1 VTGSRKILYL
11 SGAVVTLLLLLSVGV
26 TISLQS
32 PWLHE
37 KVRQRIV
44 YEVERA
50 TGGRAEIGAFR
61 FDWKQLRAEVAPLVL
76 HGTEPPGEAPLF
88 RAESVQI
95 GLKVVSILR
104 RDIDIK
110 FLTIDQPKVNLLVD
124 ANGKTNVPEP
134 KIKLEAASDPLEQII
149 RLAIE
154 RVEIR
159 DGLFVYNSRAIPLNV
174 RSNDLKLSMRY
185 ERASESY
192 VGDLTTKSLR
202 LTTEQIGELTLDRV
216 DAAVQLAANR
226 IRILS
231 SKIAM
236 GTTVVETVGELRDLK
251 KIQVAFTVKG
261 DLAMK
266 DLAGLKLPVE
276 PQGSVHF
283 EGDFEAGQGRDVAA
297 RGKISGSGLGY
308 RLNDILV
315 QDIRMETDIS
325 ASRER
330 IDLSRL
336 RVAAMGGV
344 FEGGAMVEG
353 ASRFSVSG
361 NLKDL
366 SLARLAEWNKQ
377 KGFPWSSMLSGS
389 VQISGRAQGKQ
400 LRDGIASVHLRLQP
414 DSGEI
419 PLAGELNVGW
429 QQKSKQIR
437 VDSSFLQTPAT
448 RVNFAGALGERLDVG
463 VLSSDLD
470 DFLPVMRLLSGT
482 TPSIPVALNRGE
494 ARFNGSVLG
503 PLEQPRVAGKI
514 TLRNV
519 TYQGRNFDT
528 LEVDL
533 EAAEQKLTLSQVLL
547 THGPLHLEGR
557 ASLGL
562 DKWKLGDAS
571 PITGRASIR
580 GAELAELLTL
590 AGSNLPVKGLLS
602 ATVNLAG
609 TLSAL
614 NAGARLRIDKLS
626 AWNEQFDRL
635 EATVDVQEDVV
646 NLTSGRLHRNGAL
659 IEAKGAYR
667 RDVQD
672 WSSGSIRLSLSTAG
686 MTLAA
691 LDSLQRLKV
700 GLSGEVEVKTE
711 LAGRIANKQFHLDN
725 VDGRLVVRNIS
736 LEKHPL
742 GGMAVSAET
751 RNRQVMLSWDGSLR
765 KSQIRGEGQ
774 IELRDGYPGRGKLSF
789 SRLAFA
795 EIEPLLQRKSTN
807 QGLPFD
813 GFIDGEATFEG
824 NMTQPESLR
833 ADVRVDSF
841 ELHPKTEGQAAA
853 DLVLRNASP
862 LLFAVDSKGV
872 NIKSAEFVARDTDL
886 VASGS
891 LSFQSRN
898 PWDLKLKGKVNLGI
912 LKSFSSDLLAD
923 GSSTI
928 DAAVRGSLDAPRLS
942 GRMELSNASF
952 YLRDVPN
959 GIEKA
964 NGVVLFNQDRAS
976 IEKLTA
982 QTGGGRLDLSG
993 FVGFGGNEYVYMLRA
1008 ALDKVRVRYPE
1019 GVSTTIDAA
1028 LSLTGTSSR
1037 SLLGGTVTV
1046 IRSGFNPRTDLGGL
1060 LAQTSRRAP
1069 PPASNNTFLRG
1080 MQFDV
1085 RIETA
1090 PNVQFQTS
1098 LTRDLQMEAN
1108 LRLRGSPSKPVVLGN
1123 IAVNRGEIQF
1133 FGNRY
1138 TITRGDI
1145 SFFNSAK
1152 IDPVLD
1158 IDLET
1163 RVRAVTVN
1171 INFSGPID
1179 KLNVTYRS
1187 DPPLQSSEITAL
1199 LTVGRTPT
1207 ATDPNLSTARQN
1219 SNQSLFQTGAN
1230 SLLGQAVAAP
1240 ISGRLERFFG
1250 VSRLKIDPQLN
1261 GIDNIPQARLTLEQQ
1276 ISKDITLTYVTN
1288 LTRSQQQLV
1297 RLEWNM
1303 SQFWSVIAV
1312 RDENGLFGIDF
1323 QFRKRFK

>member
-1 VTGSRKILYL
+1 
-11 SGAVVTLLLLLSVGV
+11 A
-26 TISLQS
+26 
-32 PWLHE
+32 
-37 KVRQRIV
+37 
-44 YEVERA
+44 
-50 TGGRAEIGAFR
+50 
-61 FDWKQLRAEVAPLVL
+61 
-76 HGTEPPGEAPLF
+76 
-88 RAESVQI
+88 
-95 GLKVVSILR
+95 
-104 RDIDIK
+104 
-110 FLTIDQPKVNLLVD
+110 
-124 ANGKTNVPEP
+124 
-134 KIKLEAASDPLEQII
+134 
-149 RLAIE
+149 
-154 RVEIR
+154 
-159 DGLFVYNSRAIPLNV
+159 
-174 RSNDLKLSMRY
+174 
-185 ERASESY
+185 
-192 VGDLTTKSLR
+192 
-202 LTTEQIGELTLDRV
+202 
-216 DAAVQLAANR
+216 
-226 IRILS
+226 
-231 SKIAM
+231 
-236 GTTVVETVGELRDLK
+236 
-251 KIQVAFTVKG
+251 
-261 DLAMK
+261 
-266 DLAGLKLPVE
+266 
-276 PQGSVHF
+276 
-283 EGDFEAGQGRDVAA
+283 
-297 RGKISGSGLGY
+297 Y
-308 RLNDILV
+308 RLNDILLR
-315 QDIRMETDIS
+315 DIRIETDIS
-325 ASRER
+325 ASGER
-330 IDLSRL
+330 IDLGRL
-336 RVAAMGGV
+336 RVAAMGGA
-344 FEGGAMVEG
+344 FEGGATVE
-353 ASRFSVSG
+353 AANRFSVSG
-361 NLKDL
+361 NLKNL

-377 KGFPWSSMLSGS
+377 KAIPWSSVLSGS
-389 VQISGRAQGKQ
+389 VAISGRAHGKQ
-400 LRDGIASVHLRLQP
+400 LRDGVASAQLRLQP
-414 DSGEI
+414 DAGGI

-429 QQKSKQIR
+429 EQRSKQVWI
-437 VDSSFLQTPAT
+437 DSSFLQTPAT
-448 RVNFAGALGERLDVG
+448 RVNFAGVLGEKLDVG

-482 TPSIPVALNRGE
+482 TPSIPVTLHRGE

-514 TLRNV
+514 TARNV
-519 TYQGRNFDT
+519 AYQGRNFDT

-533 EAAEQKLTLSQVLL
+533 EAAEQKFTLSQVLL

-562 DKWKLGDAS
+562 DKWKLGGAS

-580 GAELAELLTL
+580 GAELAELLAI
-590 AGSNLPVKGLLS
+590 AGSSLPVKGLLS

-609 TLSAL
+609 TLSGL

-635 EATVDVQEDVV
+635 EATVDLQEDVV
-646 NLTSGRLHRNGAL
+646 NLTSGRLHRNGTL
-659 IEAKGAYR
+659 IEAKGAYKR
-667 RDVQD
+667 GVRD
-672 WSSGSIRLSLSTAG
+672 WSSGSVRLNLSTAG

-691 LDSLQRLKV
+691 LDGLQRLKA
-700 GLSGEVEVKTE
+700 GLSGQVDVKTA

-725 VDGRLVVRNIS
+725 IDGRLVVRNVT

-742 GGMAVSAET
+742 GSMAVSAAT
-751 RNRQVMLSWDGSLR
+751 RNRQVMLTWQGSLR

-774 IELRDGYPGRGKLSF
+774 IDLRDGYPWRGKLSF
-789 SRLAFA
+789 SRLVFA
-795 EIEPLLQRKSTN
+795 ELEPLLQRKSAN
-807 QGLPFD
+807 QELPFD

-824 NMTQPESLR
+824 NMTQPESVR
-833 ADVRVDSF
+833 AEVRVDSF
-841 ELHPKTEGQAAA
+841 ELRPKAEGQAAA

-862 LLFAVDSKGV
+862 LLFAVDSKRV

-891 LSFQSRN
+891 LSFRSRS

-912 LKSFSSDLLAD
+912 LKSFNSDLIAD
-923 GSSTI
+923 GSSTL
-928 DAAVRGSLDAPRLS
+928 DAAVWGSLDAPRLS

-952 YLRDVPN
+952 YLQDVPN

-1046 IRSGFNPRTDLGGL
+1046 IRSGFNPRIDLGGL

-1069 PPASNNTFLRG
+1069 PPASNNPFLRG

-1090 PNVQFQTS
+1090 PNLQFQTS
-1098 LTRDLQMEAN
+1098 LTRDLQMEAD
-1108 LRLRGSPSKPVVLGN
+1108 LRLRGSPLKPVVLGN

-1152 IDPVLD
+1152 IEPVLD

-1207 ATDPNLSTARQN
+1207 ATDPNLSTAQQN
-1219 SNQSLFQTGAN
+1219 SNQSLFQSGAN